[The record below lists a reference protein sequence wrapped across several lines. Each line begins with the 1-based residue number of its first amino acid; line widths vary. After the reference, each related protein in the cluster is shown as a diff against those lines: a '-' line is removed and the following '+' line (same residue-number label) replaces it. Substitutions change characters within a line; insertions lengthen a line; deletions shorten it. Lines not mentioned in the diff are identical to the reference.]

1 MSRALRTAWWF
12 ARATAGTAAARQ
24 IGKGARRLA
33 PLAPVPGAPQGDVS
47 VIIPARD
54 EEHRLGPCLVALAG
68 SGAREVLVVDDGSTD
83 RTAEVAR
90 AGGAAVVAAGPLPR
104 GWAGKCWALQRGLEA
119 ATGDWVVCLDAD
131 TRPDP
136 GFLAG
141 VVAEARRGRWDLLSL
156 GARFDA
162 ETAGERW
169 LHPAMLATLVY
180 RFGPPGTVTP
190 PAPDRTMANGQC
202 LIARRGAL
210 LAQGGLAPVAGS
222 LVEDVALARHLAGLG
237 WRVGFL
243 DGSRVLEVDMH
254 DSAADAW
261 RSWGRSLPLPGLEPP
276 ARAAA
281 GLAVVWLAQALP
293 LTRLALRRGDP
304 LDVALLALRLGLLAA
319 TAGTYRRRGLPYWL
333 SPLADLPVAAR
344 LTAATLRPERT
355 WRGRSY

>member
-1 MSRALRTAWWF
+1 MSRTLRAAWWV
-12 ARATAGTAAARQ
+12 ARAAAGAAAARQ
-24 IGKGARRLA
+24 IGKGARRLPPVA
-33 PLAPVPGAPQGDVS
+33 PGDGAPQGDVS

-54 EEHRLGPCLVALAG
+54 EEHRLGPCLAGLAG

-83 RTAEVAR
+83 RTADVAR
-90 AGGAAVVAAGPLPR
+90 AGGATVVPAGALPD

-131 TRPDP
+131 TRPGP
-136 GFLAG
+136 GFLAAA
-141 VVAEARRGRWDLLSL
+141 VAEARRGRWDLLSL

-162 ETAGERW
+162 ETTGERW

-180 RFGPPGTVTP
+180 RFGPPGTATP
-190 PAPDRTMANGQC
+190 PSPERTMANGQC

-210 LAQGGLAPVAGS
+210 LAHDGLAPVAGS

-243 DGSRVLEVDMH
+243 DGTRVLEVDMH
-254 DSAADAW
+254 DSGADAW
-261 RSWGRSLPLPGLEPP
+261 RSWGRSLPLPGVEPP
-276 ARAAA
+276 ERAAA

-293 LTRLALRRGDP
+293 LARLLTRRADP
-304 LDVALLALRLGLLAA
+304 LDLALLALRLGVLAA
-319 TAGTYRRRGLPYWL
+319 TTGAYRHRGLPYWL

-355 WRGRSY
+355 WRGRTY